1 MKTIIF
7 SLLVLAGLYSA
18 AQKGS
23 GFSYGIDGSL
33 LLNSA
38 TLPEIEL
45 NTDIAN
51 IIDGGHIVKGK
62 ANYADLTFN
71 YRFGGFVKYDHGFG
85 FGIVDL
91 NYTTAKISKEVAL
104 NSSQFFG
111 SDSFILTTLERKFS
125 YLDIA
130 LSYNIYLSN
139 KLYFSLGITPALLL
153 SNSGSQKPNNFD
165 MRATTGLGFY
175 FTDKISISTKVEL
188 GILEVYSN
196 TYIHHIMIPISV
208 HFAF

>member
-1 MKTIIF
+1 M
-7 SLLVLAGLYSA
+7 LVLTALYSA

-23 GFSYGIDGSL
+23 DFSYGIDGSL

-51 IIDGGHIVKGK
+51 IIDGGNIVKGK

-85 FGIVDL
+85 FGIVEL
-91 NYTTAKISKEVAL
+91 NYTTTKIRKEVEL
-104 NSSQFFG
+104 NSNQFFG
-111 SDSFILTTLERKFS
+111 SDSFILTTLEREFS

-139 KLYFSLGITPALLL
+139 KLFFSLGITPALLL

-165 MRATTGLGFY
+165 IRATTGLGFY
-175 FTDKISISTKVEL
+175 LTDKISLSTMVEL
-188 GILEVYSN
+188 GILEVYSG
-196 TYIHHIMIPISV
+196 TYIHNIMLPV
-208 HFAF
+208 TLHFAF

>member
-1 MKTIIF
+1 
-7 SLLVLAGLYSA
+7 
-18 AQKGS
+18 
-23 GFSYGIDGSL
+23 
-33 LLNSA
+33 
-38 TLPEIEL
+38 
-45 NTDIAN
+45 
-51 IIDGGHIVKGK
+51 
-62 ANYADLTFN
+62 
-71 YRFGGFVKYDHGFG
+71 
-85 FGIVDL
+85 
-91 NYTTAKISKEVAL
+91 AL

-153 SNSGSQKPNNFD
+153 TNSGSQKPNKFD
-165 MRATTGLGFY
+165 LRATTGLGFY
-175 FTDKISISTKVEL
+175 LTDKISISTKAEL